1 MSDLMNRRDL
11 LKLAG
16 MGVAV
21 FVSGTTVRASGS
33 AQKRD
38 ESFYFVQ
45 LSDTHWGFNGPNIN
59 ADSQGTLKKA
69 VAAVNALDEQPDFV
83 VFTGDL
89 TQTTD
94 DRKIR
99 RDRMAEFRDIV
110 SQLKVKTVRFM
121 PGEHDASLDRGEA
134 STMSSSATCIT
145 HSITM
150 AFISSSWTT
159 SRIPSPPSAKSHCS
173 GYRPSFTGT

>member
-1 MSDLMNRRDL
+1 SCLLIRLDL
-11 LKLAG
+11 LRLHVL
-16 MGVAV
+16 GVAV
-21 FVSGTTVRASGS
+21 FVTGTTVRAGGS
-33 AQKRD
+33 TQKKN
-38 ESFYFVQ
+38 ESHDFYFVQ

-59 ADSQGTLKKA
+59 PDSQGTLKTA
-69 VAAVNALDEQPDFV
+69 VAAVNGLDEQPDFV

-134 STMSSSATCIT
+134 YYEFFGDLHYTFDHNGVHFIVLDNVPAPMSPARTN
-145 HSITM
+145 
-150 AFISSSWTT
+150 
-159 SRIPSPPSAKSHCS
+159 PLQ
-173 GYRPSFTGT
+173 

>member
-21 FVSGTTVRASGS
+21 FVTGKNVRAGGS
-33 AQKRD
+33 AKKKN
-38 ESFYFVQ
+38 ESNDFYFVQ
-45 LSDTHWGFNGPNIN
+45 LSDTHWGFNGPAIN
-59 ADSQGTLKKA
+59 PDSQGTLKKA

-94 DRKIR
+94 NRGIR

-110 SQLKVKTVRFM
+110 SQLKMKTVRFM
-121 PGEHDASLDRGEA
+121 AGEHDA
-134 STMSSSATCIT
+134 
-145 HSITM
+145 
-150 AFISSSWTT
+150 
-159 SRIPSPPSAKSHCS
+159 
-173 GYRPSFTGT
+173 

>member
-1 MSDLMNRRDL
+1 MKDLMHRRDL

-21 FVSGTTVRASGS
+21 FVTGTTLSASGS
-33 AQKRD
+33 RLEET

-59 ADSQGTLKKA
+59 PDSQGTLKKA
-69 VAAVNALDEQPDFV
+69 VAAVNGLEEQPDFV

-94 DRKIR
+94 DRNIR

-110 SQLKVKTVRFM
+110 SQLKAKTVRFM
-121 PGEHDASLDRGEA
+121 PGEHDASLDRGDAYQE
-134 STMSSSATCIT
+134 
-145 HSITM
+145 
-150 AFISSSWTT
+150 FF
-159 SRIPSPPSAKSHCS
+159 
-173 GYRPSFTGT
+173 GD

>member
-21 FVSGTTVRASGS
+21 FVSGTTVRAGGS
-33 AQKRD
+33 AQKKN

-45 LSDTHWGFNGPNIN
+45 FSDTHWGFNGPNIN
-59 ADSQGTLKKA
+59 PDSQGTLKKA
-69 VAAVNALDEQPDFV
+69 IAAVNALDEQPDFV

-99 RDRMAEFRDIV
+99 RDRMAEFRDIA
-110 SQLKVKTVRFM
+110 SQLKVGTVRFM
-121 PGEHDASLDRGEA
+121 AGNMTPLWIAAKPTR
-134 STMSSSATCIT
+134 SSSATCTT
-145 HSITM
+145 HSITT
-150 AFISSSWTT
+150 AFTSSSWTT
-159 SRIPSPPSAKSHCS
+159 SRTRRPPSVRNNCS
-173 GYRPSFTGT
+173 GYRRI